1 MSTATQLAVDWTEQ
15 GLVPDAI
22 THLDAAEAAA
32 LKLIVERADIG
43 YAPSIEERMNVTVAT
58 P

>member
-15 GLVPDAI
+15 GLVADAI
-22 THLDAAEAAA
+22 THLDAAEAA
-32 LKLIVERADIG
+32 LKLIFERADIG
-43 YAPSIEERMNVTVAT
+43 YAPSIEERMRVTVTT

>member
-1 MSTATQLAVDWTEQ
+1 MNTATQLAVDWTEQ
-15 GLVPDAI
+15 GRAPDAI

-32 LKLIVERADIG
+32 LKLGRADIG
-43 YAPSIEERMNVTVAT
+43 YAPSIEERMSVTVTT